1 MQTSIYLYQL
11 IIYELCT
18 LKTWIKQSA
27 DLPTYKDF
35 KWYLRDC
42 LQQNYQLNCSKAN
55 SLNNA
60 RKKTGVSYFR
70 YKQRTSRTSCI
81 LDSHADV
88 FIGNILA
95 RVNLLLRHRFY
106 THVNML
112 LYDAHIM
119 KKHYAVWNKR
129 KQASTSTV
137 TTHL

>member
-1 MQTSIYLYQL
+1 MV
-11 IIYELCT
+11 C
-18 LKTWIKQSA
+18 
-27 DLPTYKDF
+27 
-35 KWYLRDC
+35 
-42 LQQNYQLNCSKAN
+42 
-55 SLNNA
+55 LNNA

-119 KKHYAVWNKR
+119 KNTMQHGTKENKPAH
-129 KQASTSTV
+129 Q
-137 TTHL
+137 L